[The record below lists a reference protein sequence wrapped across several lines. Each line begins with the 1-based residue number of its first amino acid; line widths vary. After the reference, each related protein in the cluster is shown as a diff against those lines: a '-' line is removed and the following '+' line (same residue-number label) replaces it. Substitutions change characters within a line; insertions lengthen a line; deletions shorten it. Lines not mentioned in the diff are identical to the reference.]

1 MKKLLALLV
10 LAVVFAGIA
19 FGILALITPEPPK
32 KRELPPPPETGAVS
46 AALIDG
52 NTGEIL
58 ADKEGNL
65 KSYPASTTKILT
77 CIIALEEGK
86 DKLEQNA
93 VITPRAMK
101 QDGTNLGIRP
111 DMPLTLHQM
120 LYGMMLVSGNDSA
133 VATAETVG
141 GSYDRFIEMMN
152 EKAAA
157 IGAKNSHFAN
167 PNGLTNPNHYTTA
180 EDMAKIAAYAM
191 KNPAF
196 RDIVK
201 RKTYPMTYRNGI
213 YRNVVNRN
221 EFLSSGYAGANGIK
235 TGMTE
240 AAGDCLVASAE
251 RDGKLMIVVLY
262 NDSKRW
268 QDVKTWLDYG
278 FTAAKAEDEYQAAL
292 AAEPAIYKF
301 VNRVLKRLFPTSPA
315 LRIIFVV
322 VTLITA
328 FVLVQNV
335 YHYVQVRQQEAELYQ
350 ERDRLLKE
358 KEDLETKKA
367 DLEDPAKLEK
377 KARDELG
384 LVKPGEVPYVP

>member
-52 NTGEIL
+52 NTGEML

-157 IGAKNSHFAN
+157 IGAKNSHFPN

-301 VNRVLKRLFPTSPA
+301 VNRVLGKEPK
-315 LRIIFVV
+315 
-322 VTLITA
+322 
-328 FVLVQNV
+328 
-335 YHYVQVRQQEAELYQ
+335 EAH
-350 ERDRLLKE
+350 
-358 KEDLETKKA
+358 
-367 DLEDPAKLEK
+367 
-377 KARDELG
+377 G
-384 LVKPGEVPYVP
+384 

>member
-32 KRELPPPPETGAVS
+32 KPELPPPPKAGAVS

-58 ADKEGNL
+58 AEKEGTL
-65 KSYPASTTKILT
+65 KVYPASTTKILT

-93 VITPRAMK
+93 VISQRAMK

-111 DMPLTLHQM
+111 DMPLSLHQM
-120 LYGMMLVSGNDSA
+120 LYGMMLISGNDSA
-133 VATAETVG
+133 VAAAETVG
-141 GSYDRFIEMMN
+141 GTYDRFIEMMN

-157 IGAKNSHFAN
+157 IGAKNSHFEN

-191 KNPAF
+191 KNPDF

-213 YRNVVNRN
+213 YRNVANRN
-221 EFLSSGYAGANGIK
+221 EFLSSGYEGANGIK

-251 RDGKLMIVVLY
+251 RDGQLIIVTLY

-278 FTAAKAEDEYQAAL
+278 FAAAKAEKDYREAL
-292 AAEPAIYKF
+292 EAEPGIYKF
-301 VNRVLKRLFPTSPA
+301 VNRMLG
-315 LRIIFVV
+315 
-322 VTLITA
+322 
-328 FVLVQNV
+328 
-335 YHYVQVRQQEAELYQ
+335 
-350 ERDRLLKE
+350 KE
-358 KEDLETKKA
+358 PKEVN
-367 DLEDPAKLEK
+367 
-377 KARDELG
+377 G
-384 LVKPGEVPYVP
+384 

>member
-52 NTGEIL
+52 NTGEML

-101 QDGTNLGIRP
+101 KDGTNLGIRP

-278 FTAAKAEDEYQAAL
+278 ITTAKAEDEYQAAL

-301 VNRVLKRLFPTSPA
+301 GNRVLGKEPK
-315 LRIIFVV
+315 
-322 VTLITA
+322 
-328 FVLVQNV
+328 
-335 YHYVQVRQQEAELYQ
+335 EAH
-350 ERDRLLKE
+350 
-358 KEDLETKKA
+358 
-367 DLEDPAKLEK
+367 
-377 KARDELG
+377 G
-384 LVKPGEVPYVP
+384 

>member
-32 KRELPPPPETGAVS
+32 KPELPPPPPSGAVS
-46 AALIDG
+46 AALLDG
-52 NTGEIL
+52 NTGDIL
-58 ADKEGNL
+58 AEKEGTL
-65 KSYPASTTKILT
+65 KVYPASTTKILT

-111 DMPLTLHQM
+111 DMPLSLHQM
-120 LYGMMLVSGNDSA
+120 LYGMMLISGNDAAVSA
-133 VATAETVG
+133 AETVG

-167 PNGLTNPNHYTTA
+167 PNGLTDPNHYTTA
-180 EDMAKIAAYAM
+180 EDMARIAAYAM
-191 KNPAF
+191 KNPDF

-213 YRNVVNRN
+213 YRNVENRN

-251 RDGKLMIVVLY
+251 RDGRLIIAAFY
-262 NDSKRW
+262 NDPKRW
-268 QDVKTWLDYG
+268 VDVKSWLDYG
-278 FTAAKAEDEYQAAL
+278 FAAAKAEEEYQAQL

-301 VNRVLKRLFPTSPA
+301 MNRMLG
-315 LRIIFVV
+315 
-322 VTLITA
+322 
-328 FVLVQNV
+328 
-335 YHYVQVRQQEAELYQ
+335 
-350 ERDRLLKE
+350 KE
-358 KEDLETKKA
+358 PKEVHA
-367 DLEDPAKLEK
+367 
-377 KARDELG
+377 
-384 LVKPGEVPYVP
+384 

>member
-52 NTGEIL
+52 NTGEML

-152 EKAAA
+152 EKAAV

-301 VNRVLKRLFPTSPA
+301 VNRVLGKEPK
-315 LRIIFVV
+315 
-322 VTLITA
+322 
-328 FVLVQNV
+328 
-335 YHYVQVRQQEAELYQ
+335 EAH
-350 ERDRLLKE
+350 
-358 KEDLETKKA
+358 
-367 DLEDPAKLEK
+367 
-377 KARDELG
+377 G
-384 LVKPGEVPYVP
+384 

>member
-1 MKKLLALLV
+1 MKKLLALLA

-32 KRELPPPPETGAVS
+32 KPELPPPPKAGAVS
-46 AALIDG
+46 AALIDE

-58 ADKEGNL
+58 AEKEGTL
-65 KSYPASTTKILT
+65 KVYPASTTKILT

-93 VITPRAMK
+93 VISQRAMK

-111 DMPLTLHQM
+111 DMPLSLHQM
-120 LYGMMLVSGNDSA
+120 LYGMMLISGNDSA
-133 VATAETVG
+133 VAAAETVG
-141 GSYDRFIEMMN
+141 GTYDRFIEMMN

-191 KNPAF
+191 KNPDF

-213 YRNVVNRN
+213 YRNVANRN
-221 EFLSSGYAGANGIK
+221 EFLSSGYEGANGIK

-251 RDGKLMIVVLY
+251 RDGQLIIVTLY

-278 FTAAKAEDEYQAAL
+278 FAAVKAEKDYREAL
-292 AAEPAIYKF
+292 EAEPGIYKF
-301 VNRVLKRLFPTSPA
+301 VNRVLG
-315 LRIIFVV
+315 
-322 VTLITA
+322 
-328 FVLVQNV
+328 
-335 YHYVQVRQQEAELYQ
+335 
-350 ERDRLLKE
+350 KE
-358 KEDLETKKA
+358 PKEVN
-367 DLEDPAKLEK
+367 
-377 KARDELG
+377 G
-384 LVKPGEVPYVP
+384 

>member
-1 MKKLLALLV
+1 MCS
-10 LAVVFAGIA
+10 AGSCS
-19 FGILALITPEPPK
+19 
-32 KRELPPPPETGAVS
+32 VS

-52 NTGEIL
+52 NTGEML

-301 VNRVLKRLFPTSPA
+301 VNRVLGKEPK
-315 LRIIFVV
+315 
-322 VTLITA
+322 
-328 FVLVQNV
+328 
-335 YHYVQVRQQEAELYQ
+335 EAH
-350 ERDRLLKE
+350 
-358 KEDLETKKA
+358 
-367 DLEDPAKLEK
+367 
-377 KARDELG
+377 G
-384 LVKPGEVPYVP
+384 

>member
-52 NTGEIL
+52 NTGEML

-240 AAGDCLVASAE
+240 AAGDCLVAIPNAG
-251 RDGKLMIVVLY
+251 RM
-262 NDSKRW
+262 
-268 QDVKTWLDYG
+268 
-278 FTAAKAEDEYQAAL
+278 
-292 AAEPAIYKF
+292 
-301 VNRVLKRLFPTSPA
+301 
-315 LRIIFVV
+315 
-322 VTLITA
+322 
-328 FVLVQNV
+328 
-335 YHYVQVRQQEAELYQ
+335 
-350 ERDRLLKE
+350 
-358 KEDLETKKA
+358 
-367 DLEDPAKLEK
+367 
-377 KARDELG
+377 
-384 LVKPGEVPYVP
+384 

>member
-32 KRELPPPPETGAVS
+32 KPELPPPPKAGAVS

-58 ADKEGNL
+58 AEKEGTL
-65 KSYPASTTKILT
+65 KVYPASTTKILT

-93 VITPRAMK
+93 VISQRAMK

-111 DMPLTLHQM
+111 DMPLSLHQM
-120 LYGMMLVSGNDSA
+120 LYGMMLISGNDSA
-133 VATAETVG
+133 VAAAETVG
-141 GSYDRFIEMMN
+141 GTYDRFIEMMN
-152 EKAAA
+152 EKAVA

-191 KNPAF
+191 KNPDF

-213 YRNVVNRN
+213 YRNVANRN
-221 EFLSSGYAGANGIK
+221 EFLSSGYEGANGIK

-240 AAGDCLVASAE
+240 AAGDCLVASAA
-251 RDGKLMIVVLY
+251 RDGQLIIVTLY

-278 FTAAKAEDEYQAAL
+278 FAAAKAEKDYREAL
-292 AAEPAIYKF
+292 EAEPGIYKF
-301 VNRVLKRLFPTSPA
+301 VNRVLG
-315 LRIIFVV
+315 
-322 VTLITA
+322 
-328 FVLVQNV
+328 
-335 YHYVQVRQQEAELYQ
+335 
-350 ERDRLLKE
+350 KE
-358 KEDLETKKA
+358 PKEVN
-367 DLEDPAKLEK
+367 
-377 KARDELG
+377 G
-384 LVKPGEVPYVP
+384 

>member
-1 MKKLLALLV
+1 MA
-10 LAVVFAGIA
+10 
-19 FGILALITPEPPK
+19 E
-32 KRELPPPPETGAVS
+32 
-46 AALIDG
+46 
-52 NTGEIL
+52 
-58 ADKEGNL
+58 KEGTL
-65 KSYPASTTKILT
+65 KVYPASTTKILT

-93 VITPRAMK
+93 VISQRAMK

-111 DMPLTLHQM
+111 DMPLSLHQM
-120 LYGMMLVSGNDSA
+120 LYGMMLISGNDSA
-133 VATAETVG
+133 VAAAETVG
-141 GSYDRFIEMMN
+141 GTYDRFIEMMN

-191 KNPAF
+191 KNPDF

-213 YRNVVNRN
+213 YRNVANRN
-221 EFLSSGYAGANGIK
+221 EFLSSGYEGANGIK

-251 RDGKLMIVVLY
+251 RDGQLIIVTLY

-278 FTAAKAEDEYQAAL
+278 FAAAKAEKDYREAL
-292 AAEPAIYKF
+292 EAEPGIYKF
-301 VNRVLKRLFPTSPA
+301 VNRVLG
-315 LRIIFVV
+315 
-322 VTLITA
+322 
-328 FVLVQNV
+328 
-335 YHYVQVRQQEAELYQ
+335 
-350 ERDRLLKE
+350 KE
-358 KEDLETKKA
+358 PKEVN
-367 DLEDPAKLEK
+367 
-377 KARDELG
+377 G
-384 LVKPGEVPYVP
+384 